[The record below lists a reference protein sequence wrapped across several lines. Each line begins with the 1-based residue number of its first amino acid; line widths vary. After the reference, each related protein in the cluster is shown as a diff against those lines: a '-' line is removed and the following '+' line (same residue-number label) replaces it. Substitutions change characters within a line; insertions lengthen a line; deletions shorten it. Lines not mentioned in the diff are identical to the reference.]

1 MFLLLR
7 IMEYVREG
15 IAKTIGDF
23 NGRMLVGVQAQQEK
37 LSLALDRAIFTPP
50 ATRDRPPSF
59 ILLVGFPGTG
69 KTHALRRAIAATSA
83 KGKYIKVS
91 IGCPF
96 ECEAEELL
104 TELAV
109 QMDRAAAAAI
119 SLNDAPD
126 DLQKEGVTEEGRK
139 SKDKDINM
147 DMDIDD
153 LIGEDENRNEGRKG
167 NGKGKGKTKT
177 GGKGKTK
184 IGGKGKRG
192 RPKEGGQSS
201 GRELAKIISSYVLHI
216 SQSVPVLIVLEQ
228 IDSFCR
234 DAADPSSEH
243 FERKHS
249 IPSLIADMVTESGG
263 RVTCVATANKLAVA
277 ELLPDRVRSR
287 GIKSI
292 FFRQLTRA
300 ECVDHLLGLLRAV
313 PAATPPQ
320 FAREW
325 LAGIDAVAASPEFN
339 AFTLESPVFSLGPA
353 AIQALTVNTQSL
365 QYVLKIPFI

>member
-1 MFLLLR
+1 
-7 IMEYVREG
+7 MEQVREG
-15 IAKTIGDF
+15 IAKAIGDF
-23 NGRMLVGVQAQQEK
+23 NGRMLVGIQAQQER

-50 ATRDRPPSF
+50 ANRDRPPSF

-69 KTHALRRAIAATSA
+69 KTHALSRAIAATSA

-91 IGCPF
+91 IGSPF
-96 ECEAEELL
+96 ECDAEELL

-109 QMDRAAAAAI
+109 QMDRASADNFG
-119 SLNDAPD
+119 SSED
-126 DLQKEGVTEEGRK
+126 DPLDPMLQPAGRVGMPGGGSGIAELQKE
-139 SKDKDINM
+139 M
-147 DMDIDD
+147 D
-153 LIGEDENRNEGRKG
+153 LAEAEDEDDDEEMKDEGE
-167 NGKGKGKTKT
+167 NG
-177 GGKGKTK
+177 
-184 IGGKGKRG
+184 
-192 RPKEGGQSS
+192 PKEAKATTKAKKRRGGRERAKERGA
-201 GRELAKIISSYVLHI
+201 GRELAKIISSYVLHV
-216 SQSVPVLIVLEQ
+216 SQRVPVLIVLEQ

-249 IPSLIADMVTESGG
+249 IPSLIADMVSESGG

-300 ECVDHLLGLLRAV
+300 ECVEHLLSLLRTV
-313 PAATPPQ
+313 PPSAPLS

-325 LAGIDAVAASPEFN
+325 MASVDDLSRSPEFN
-339 AFTLESPVFSLGPA
+339 AFTLESPVFSLGPNA
-353 AIQALTVNTQSL
+353 VQALI
-365 QYVLKIPFI
+365 VL

>member
-1 MFLLLR
+1 
-7 IMEYVREG
+7 
-15 IAKTIGDF
+15 
-23 NGRMLVGVQAQQEK
+23 MLIGVQAQQER

-91 IGCPF
+91 IGDPY

-109 QMDRAAAAAI
+109 QMNRAGAVSLNDTTDDPLDPVLQTSEYKDKDMDGNADNEFEEEADGAAAAAV
-119 SLNDAPD
+119 
-126 DLQKEGVTEEGRK
+126 QRGR
-139 SKDKDINM
+139 
-147 DMDIDD
+147 
-153 LIGEDENRNEGRKG
+153 RKKK
-167 NGKGKGKTKT
+167 KG
-177 GGKGKTK
+177 
-184 IGGKGKRG
+184 GKRG
-192 RPKEGGQSS
+192 GGGARESAQVGQST

-216 SQSVPVLIVLEQ
+216 SQKVPVLIVLEQ
-228 IDSFCR
+228 IDNFCR

-249 IPSLIADMVTESGG
+249 IPSLIADMVSESGG

-300 ECVDHLLGLLRAV
+300 ECVEHLLSLLRTV
-313 PAATPPQ
+313 PPSAPLS

-325 LAGIDAVAASPEFN
+325 MASVDDLSRSPEFN
-339 AFTLESPVFSLGPA
+339 AFTLESPVFSLGPNA
-353 AIQALTVNTQSL
+353 VQALI
-365 QYVLKIPFI
+365 VL